1 MSNSIKGFLAM
12 LMKVTATSI
21 VRANRVNRAKTLLIR
36 TLVRVAM
43 ILRQKMVK
51 MKTMKMKAKKVWAGR
66 KRERKR
72 R

>member
-21 VRANRVNRAKTLLIR
+21 VRVNRVSRAKTLLTR

-43 ILRQKMVK
+43 ILRQRMVK
-51 MKTMKMKAKKVWAGR
+51 MKTMKTKAKKVWVDR

-72 R
+72 K